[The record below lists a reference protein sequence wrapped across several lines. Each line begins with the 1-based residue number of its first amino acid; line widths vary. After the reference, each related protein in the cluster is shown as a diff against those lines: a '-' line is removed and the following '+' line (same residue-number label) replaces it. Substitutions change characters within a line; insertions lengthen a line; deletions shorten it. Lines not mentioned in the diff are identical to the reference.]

1 MLLPYSVARAPLE
14 YRRMDDNNGSTIGWF
29 LAGVVVGAAAALLY
43 APQSG
48 RQTRRYLGKTTRDSR
63 EAMETSGKELMERG
77 KELYERGKK
86 IADDA
91 AQLFE
96 RGKKLV
102 QG

>member
-1 MLLPYSVARAPLE
+1 
-14 YRRMDDNNGSTIGWF
+14 MDENNGSSLGWF
-29 LAGVVVGAAAALLY
+29 LAGMAVGAAAALLY

-48 RQTRRYLGKTTRDSR
+48 KETRNYLGKTTHESR
-63 EAMETSGKELMERG
+63 EAMEASGKELMERG
-77 KELYERGKK
+77 KELYERGKQ

-91 AQLFE
+91 ADLFE

>member
-1 MLLPYSVARAPLE
+1 
-14 YRRMDDNNGSTIGWF
+14 MDDNNSSTLGWF
-29 LAGVVVGAAAALLY
+29 LAGVVVGAAGALLY

-48 RQTRRYLGKTTRDSR
+48 KETRQYLGKTSQESRD
-63 EAMETSGKELMERG
+63 AMEASGRELMERG
-77 KELYERGKK
+77 KELYERGKQ

-91 AQLFE
+91 AELFE

>member
-1 MLLPYSVARAPLE
+1 ME
-14 YRRMDDNNGSTIGWF
+14 DNHSNETVGWF

-48 RQTRRYLGKTTRDSR
+48 RVTRKYIGRATKDSR
-63 EAMETSGKELMERG
+63 EAMESSGKELMERG
-77 KELYERGKK
+77 KELYDRGKQ
-86 IADDA
+86 IADEA
-91 AQLFE
+91 ADLFE